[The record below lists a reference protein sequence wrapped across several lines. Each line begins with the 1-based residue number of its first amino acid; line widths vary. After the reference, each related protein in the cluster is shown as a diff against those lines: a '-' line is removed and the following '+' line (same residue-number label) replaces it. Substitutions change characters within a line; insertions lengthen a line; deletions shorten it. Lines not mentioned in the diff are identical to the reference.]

1 VLEELARLSSKTET
15 PIVNNYWGLT
25 THNKNMTDRS
35 KALQIIEDA
44 HSRVIYALRN
54 IIPSAKNTIKIL
66 EFIGEE
72 VPDHWM
78 TGDAFILMVNSHMDI
93 LKREAKDIL
102 HNFGEYTKVEEVLV
116 ARLNRYNSKHTGCQ
130 DALDDALLCLNG
142 FVELAEELLVEFE
155 HSRDV
160 LMNSLENGS
169 DIRWNISS
177 LIGTSTKGEEQDL
190 KKPYRINLCGIVFS
204 SFLCDVMKKT
214 CPPRR
219 I

>member
-1 VLEELARLSSKTET
+1 MTNRSKTLQV
-15 PIVNNYWGLT
+15 IV
-25 THNKNMTDRS
+25 
-35 KALQIIEDA
+35 DA

-54 IIPSAKNTIKIL
+54 IIPSAKNTVKIL

-72 VPDHWM
+72 VPGHWM

-102 HNFGEYTKVEEVLV
+102 HNFGECTKVEEVLV
-116 ARLNRYNSKHTGCQ
+116 ARLNRYSKHTGCQ
-130 DALDDALLCLNG
+130 DALDDAMSCLNE

-155 HSRDV
+155 HSRGT
-160 LMNSLENGS
+160 LMEALENGS
-169 DIRWNISS
+169 DIKLHISY
-177 LIGTSTKGEEQDL
+177 LTEASTKGEEQDH

-204 SFLCDVMKKT
+204 SFLYDMMKKT